1 MNAIT
6 NLSDES
12 GPDGP
17 FIVGNRS
24 NILSVTFVKSC
35 QLAHRVSQTCVP
47 SLSGLCGAVGGSSA
61 GWGEFRLSWLLQVN
75 TAALRVHFGDVWSTS
90 VIAWAACEFHVAT

>member
-17 FIVGNRS
+17 FIVGNRT

-35 QLAHRVSQTCVP
+35 QLAHRVSQINGVG
-47 SLSGLCGAVGGSSA
+47 LSAM
-61 GWGEFRLSWLLQVN
+61 
-75 TAALRVHFGDVWSTS
+75 HSTVRGVRS
-90 VIAWAACEFHVAT
+90 

>member
-1 MNAIT
+1 MNDIT

-17 FIVGNRS
+17 FIVGNRT

-35 QLAHRVSQTCVP
+35 QLAHRVSQI
-47 SLSGLCGAVGGSSA
+47 CGVGVSA
-61 GWGEFRLSWLLQVN
+61 MHSF
-75 TAALRVHFGDVWSTS
+75 A
-90 VIAWAACEFHVAT
+90 

>member
-17 FIVGNRS
+17 FIVGNRT
-24 NILSVTFVKSC
+24 NTLSVTFVKSC
-35 QLAHRVSQTCVP
+35 QLAHRISQICGVGVSAIHSDVRCV
-47 SLSGLCGAVGGSSA
+47 GS
-61 GWGEFRLSWLLQVN
+61 
-75 TAALRVHFGDVWSTS
+75 
-90 VIAWAACEFHVAT
+90 